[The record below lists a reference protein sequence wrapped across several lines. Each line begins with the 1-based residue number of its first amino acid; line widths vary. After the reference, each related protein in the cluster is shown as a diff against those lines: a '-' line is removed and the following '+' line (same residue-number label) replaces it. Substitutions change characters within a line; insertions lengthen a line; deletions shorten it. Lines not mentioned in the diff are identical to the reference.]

1 MHEPYLWAIGLK
13 YSLIDGSIF
22 HFKLTLG
29 PLQLKRLVVIYGM
42 CRSVQILI
50 YMFKN
55 ISSETHFLQ
64 GKPLIDQLLVSF
76 YATSCLYNRLC
87 LVLCKQFEETACGK
101 TDCSK

>member
-42 CRSVQILI
+42 CLSVQILI

-55 ISSETHFLQ
+55 ISSETDFSARQTIDWSITRFL
-64 GKPLIDQLLVSF
+64 LCNQLSLQQALFNAV
-76 YATSCLYNRLC
+76 
-87 LVLCKQFEETACGK
+87 
-101 TDCSK
+101 

>member
-42 CRSVQILI
+42 CLSVQILT

-55 ISSETHFLQ
+55 ISSETHFSARQ
-64 GKPLIDQLLVSF
+64 TIDWSITRFL
-76 YATSCLYNRLC
+76 
-87 LVLCKQFEETACGK
+87 LCKQLSLQQALFNAV
-101 TDCSK
+101 

>member
-29 PLQLKRLVVIYGM
+29 PLQLKRLVVIYGI
-42 CRSVQILI
+42 RRLVQILI

-55 ISSETHFLQ
+55 KFRNPFFCKANHW
-64 GKPLIDQLLVSF
+64 LINHWFPFMQPAVSTTGF
-76 YATSCLYNRLC
+76 
-87 LVLCKQFEETACGK
+87 V
-101 TDCSK
+101 